1 MTYNKESETIKID
14 KVDALRSAQWT
25 VGRLI
30 FVNASLIDII
40 KDIERKYN
48 VRIVIQSK
56 FMQDEIF
63 SGSISTK
70 LSIDE
75 VLDYIDVDDKYDWKR
90 SGDTITITDK

>member
-1 MTYNKESETIKID
+1 
-14 KVDALRSAQWT
+14 
-25 VGRLI
+25 
-30 FVNASLIDII
+30 
-40 KDIERKYN
+40 
-48 VRIVIQSK
+48 
-56 FMQDEIF
+56 MQDEIF